1 MPIVDCGSSIVRPL
15 EPSATAGGIADCRL
29 SIAGLPIADCRS
41 PIAGL
46 PVADW

>member
-29 SIAGLPIADCRS
+29 SIAGLPIVDRRSPDCRLR
-41 PIAGL
+41 IG
-46 PVADW
+46 D